1 MRYNWAGDVITRD
14 TIVPNKRSV
23 IGYSGK
29 LIPTDIREWIKPP
42 PNNKL
47 SEALSQIKDLPQDK
61 KPGSFDKRAILIWDY
76 VAKEI
81 TYVYDKDAHGLPDF
95 WMFPEELLTTALG
108 DCEDSTY
115 LLCSLLLASGISP
128 FCVRAVLG
136 SVYDEKGDFLGG
148 HAWPCYLDEEG
159 KWRLLE
165 STLDQI
171 PKGMPVADKLAQEGR
186 KFRYIPS
193 LCLNQYHLWH
203 ITPSSLDLARF
214 TDLKHTKLGS
224 RLLAANNKK
233 GR

>member
-23 IGYSGK
+23 IGYPDK

-42 PNNKL
+42 PNNQL
-47 SEALSQIKDLPQDK
+47 SKALSQIEDLPLAK
-61 KPGSFDKRAILIWDY
+61 YLGSFNQRAILIWAY

-95 WMFPEELLTTALG
+95 WMFPEELLTTKLG

-136 SVYDEKGDFLGG
+136 RVYDENGKLLGG
-148 HAWPCYLDEEG
+148 HAWPCYKDEEG
-159 KWRLLE
+159 FWRLLE
-165 STLDQI
+165 STLDTI
-171 PKGMPVADKLAQEGR
+171 PKEMPAADELAKEGQR
-186 KFRYIPS
+186 FRYEPS
-193 LCLNQYHLWH
+193 LSFNQYHLWG
-203 ITPSSLDLARF
+203 IAPEGAPSSLELTRLSG
-214 TDLKHTKLGS
+214 LKHAKLGS
-224 RLLAANNKK
+224 RASS
-233 GR
+233 G